1 MEKWVG
7 RVLLGIA
14 TAIALLVSNA
24 GLVISLN
31 GALMGSALIYVF
43 PALMFLSHTDRKMKQ
58 VGFKLTRRLRLER
71 FASRFLVAFGAISG
85 VLGAAVSVANS
96 CAPHLLR

>member
-7 RVLLGIA
+7 RVLLSMA
-14 TAIALLVSNA
+14 TSIALLVSDA

-31 GALMGSALIYVF
+31 GALMGSAIIYIY
-43 PALMFLSHTDRKMKQ
+43 PALMFLSHTGKQMKKA
-58 VGFKLTRRLRLER
+58 GFQLSRRLRLER
-71 FASRFLVAFGAISG
+71 FASRFLVTFGAVSG
-85 VLGAAVSVANS
+85 LLGAGVSIVNA